1 MQPHSVSMAP
11 KMNSTFLHQ
20 FLVAVVMGGDLP
32 HGFMYLTT
40 GPGLG
45 APLWE
50 AVGLLGG
57 ESVVEEAQHLGWAGG
72 LIVPPISGSFCFL
85 CAEDSYGWALSLQI
99 PASFLHCCSCPR
111 LHTVQTSAPQ

>member
-1 MQPHSVSMAP
+1 MQPHSGSVALN
-11 KMNSTFLHQ
+11 MNSTFLHQ

-32 HGFMYLTT
+32 HGFMYLSA

-57 ESVVEEAQHLGWAGG
+57 ESVVEEAQHLGRAGG
-72 LIVPPISGSFCFL
+72 LIVPPTSCSLCFL
-85 CAEDSYGWALSLQI
+85 CAEDSNG
-99 PASFLHCCSCPR
+99 
-111 LHTVQTSAPQ
+111 